1 MKLTKFSEL
10 NKSQKDLVTKAESVM
25 KNAYNPLSHFYVGAA
40 LLTKKGNIYLGTF
53 AENSSLGL
61 TICAEPAAILA
72 ANTAGERNYKA
83 MAVIGGGEKFD
94 CNEPITPCG
103 RCRQIISDFAQVSDY
118 DIKIICC
125 NTKKD
130 KIILTKI
137 SELLPLAF
145 GPKDVKT
152 DVKKFNR

>member
-1 MKLTKFSEL
+1 MIKKKF
-10 NKSQKDLVTKAESVM
+10 KDLKPWQQELISKAESVM
-25 KNAYNPLSHFYVGAA
+25 KNAYNPLSHFFVGAA

-72 ANTAGERNYKA
+72 ANTKGERKYKA
-83 MAVIGGGEKFD
+83 IVVIGGGEKFD
-94 CNEPITPCG
+94 CKEPVTPCG
-103 RCRQIISDFAQVSDY
+103 RCRQIISDFAQISDY
-118 DIKIICC
+118 DIEIICC

-130 KIILTKI
+130 KIILTNI

-145 GPKDVKT
+145 GPKDLNQ
-152 DVKKFNR
+152 DLERFR